1 MQEKKRFFRLV
12 SVLMIM
18 LCILSIM
25 AFSML
30 ITDTTTRYIKRE
42 KDEIRSYYTG
52 LYCDNTGDGS
62 AVALENGVGYV
73 DFKIM
78 NYIDEDV
85 TKRDITYDIRTL
97 DTFYDVNGKEI
108 VDSNSNGNNV
118 DELASADNLYVK
130 DVWNIPQLIG
140 KDSYKYNVDIIKND
154 GETRDGLYLFSY
166 EERAENGGAVGKVH
180 NVTVRIERKDDKDVG
195 EFSGSTEDVSL
206 VIQLSSPYKE
216 VYVVDITISNRLIVF
231 SQRMVS
237 EFEVE
242 MMKVQ
247 TQTFDIFG
255 YKGDNSTNPNEIGG
269 TFTSKPFKVVFEWD
283 NMILNESEFQFFHNN
298 QQGILGPN
306 NGSNNGIDLSEPY
319 IVEFNQTS
327 DHGTLTMYVPQ
338 SSNFTFDALITDKEN
353 AYLVA
358 NVYVYNTTA
367 HTTTGDNPI
376 TIPVGYTVYDL
387 HHWGGYT
394 DIDLRDESATEGTRG
409 LAIIYFVKSED
420 E

>member
-1 MQEKKRFFRLV
+1 MQERKRFFRLV
-12 SVLMIM
+12 SVFMMM
-18 LCILSIM
+18 LLVLSVM
-25 AFSML
+25 AFSMM
-30 ITDTTTRYIKRE
+30 ITYTTTRYIKRE

-52 LYCDNTGDGS
+52 LYCDNTGNGS

-85 TKRDITYDIRTL
+85 TKRDITYDIKTL
-97 DTFYDVNGKEI
+97 DTFYDINGKEI
-108 VDSNSNGNNV
+108 VDTNSNSSNI
-118 DELASADNLYVK
+118 DELTNAENLYVK

-140 KDSYKYNVDIIKND
+140 KDSYKYDVDIIKND

-166 EERAENGGAVGKVH
+166 EEREDNGGAVGKVH
-180 NVTVRIERKDDKDVG
+180 NITVRIERKDNVG
-195 EFSGSTEDVSL
+195 EFSGSSEDVSL
-206 VIQLSSPYKE
+206 VIQLDSPYKE
-216 VYVVDITISNRLIVF
+216 VYIVNITVSNRLIVF
-231 SQRMVS
+231 SQKMVS

-242 MMKVQ
+242 MLKVQ

-255 YKGDNSTNPNEIGG
+255 YKGNNTANPNEIGG
-269 TFTSKPFKVVFEWD
+269 AFTSKPFKVVFEWD

-298 QQGILGPN
+298 QQGVLGPN
-306 NGSNNGIDLSEPY
+306 VGSNNGIDLSQPY

-338 SSNFTFDALITDKEN
+338 SSNFTFGALLTDKEN

-358 NVYVYNTTA
+358 KVYVYNTTA
-367 HTTTGDNPI
+367 HTTSGANPI
-376 TIPVGYTVYDL
+376 TIPVGYTEYDL
-387 HHWGGYT
+387 AHWAGYT
-394 DIDLRDESATEGTRG
+394 DIDLRDETATKGTRG